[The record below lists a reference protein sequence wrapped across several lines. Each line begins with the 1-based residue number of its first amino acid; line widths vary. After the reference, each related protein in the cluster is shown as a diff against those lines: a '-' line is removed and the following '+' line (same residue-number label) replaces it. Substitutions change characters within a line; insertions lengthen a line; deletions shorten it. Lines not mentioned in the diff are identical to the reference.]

1 MIVEP
6 IFTIGEVVRDVENPD
21 NVFEITGIETAL
33 IYDRERTSFEEMVT
47 YYVSDIKVST
57 HRVYMVEEERLLLTD
72 MEDIER
78 YLDGIKLKPLSEL
91 DELIMLDEYDEGN
104 SLGNIIYIKSNQP
117 TEEPKRD
124 IDEVL
129 DEYSDYL
136 TLIDMFGDVDGYYRE
151 VLDSFEEEIK
161 EITSSK

>member
-6 IFTIGEVVRDVENPD
+6 IFTIGEVVRDVEYPD
-21 NVFEITGIETAL
+21 NIFEITGIETAL
-33 IYDRERTSFEEMVT
+33 IYDREQTNFEEMVT
-47 YYVSDIKVST
+47 YYVSDIKEST
-57 HRVYMVEEERLLLTD
+57 HKVYMVEEERLLLTD